1 LSIVYYTPE
10 KNQIIKT
17 FTSPSDSS
25 GHFKVDV
32 PGDFEHKTL
41 ATGIAM
47 ATDIV
52 AETQTEMGIEEA
64 HTHSPIRLAPKID
77 ARVRLLDD
85 SDKPIPNET
94 LSVSH
99 LMEGQRYIGPI
110 PPSWDV
116 KTDSDGYA
124 TFNNLSR
131 AYQVHIAHK
140 DDRYADISSS
150 DFIDLTVPTPLST
163 TEFHLTPGGSISG
176 SVFYAPGHKPATN
189 QQLEVTY
196 ILSNMTSETY
206 IKTDSKGFYKLPRL
220 AEGVYKIT
228 TSNPA
233 SSEWVANSMLTI
245 SVRRGQNLTNQ
256 NISISHGAMITG
268 KVIAKDGAPVS
279 SVYISLSD
287 ATNRRWIDSWITDK
301 NGIYNI
307 RVPAG
312 KYLVGVESSAY
323 SYPQGLA
330 IVTEGQTKKLD
341 FSNPQ
346 PSNATSNSPQ
356 YTINCIVRTPDG
368 QPAANA
374 SIGIACSVGYSSEEE
389 TTVTDSNGKA
399 NMQTESLDDAFI
411 YAAYENMA
419 VKTFVPLTKDKTDYD
434 ITLSPASELSTL
446 SGSVVDENGKPI
458 TGASVSMSGT
468 IKMKSGATLSISS
481 SNTISD
487 NDGKF
492 RFIGLTADQGY
503 QVNISKTG
511 FIQTTI
517 ERAIKGKEDALLDP
531 IKLIPATSFVA
542 GKLVNT
548 RGKPIAGA
556 IISCNETN
564 QHVMTDANGAF
575 RINNVNKGSVN
586 ITYCV
591 LNGQAVQASIE
602 SDNSDVVITVA
613 GNQNIDPHSILKS
626 GTIAPDFTAKDLSDR
641 TITLSKLKGKVVVL
655 DFWDSSDMQ
664 SMVDLPNVI
673 DVYKKYH
680 QKGVVVI
687 GFALDKDKQAL
698 VTAIHQNK
706 IDFSQVYYPKL
717 FDSNGLA
724 TPILHLYK
732 VSTLPLCIVIGKDG
746 RIVASNLSGADVEQA
761 VIEALGVK

>member
-1 LSIVYYTPE
+1 
-10 KNQIIKT
+10 
-17 FTSPSDSS
+17 
-25 GHFKVDV
+25 
-32 PGDFEHKTL
+32 
-41 ATGIAM
+41 
-47 ATDIV
+47 
-52 AETQTEMGIEEA
+52 
-64 HTHSPIRLAPKID
+64 
-77 ARVRLLDD
+77 
-85 SDKPIPNET
+85 
-94 LSVSH
+94 
-99 LMEGQRYIGPI
+99 
-110 PPSWDV
+110 
-116 KTDSDGYA
+116 
-124 TFNNLSR
+124 
-131 AYQVHIAHK
+131 
-140 DDRYADISSS
+140 
-150 DFIDLTVPTPLST
+150 
-163 TEFHLTPGGSISG
+163 
-176 SVFYAPGHKPATN
+176 
-189 QQLEVTY
+189 
-196 ILSNMTSETY
+196 
-206 IKTDSKGFYKLPRL
+206 
-220 AEGVYKIT
+220 
-228 TSNPA
+228 
-233 SSEWVANSMLTI
+233 
-245 SVRRGQNLTNQ
+245 
-256 NISISHGAMITG
+256 
-268 KVIAKDGAPVS
+268 
-279 SVYISLSD
+279 
-287 ATNRRWIDSWITDK
+287 
-301 NGIYNI
+301 
-307 RVPAG
+307 
-312 KYLVGVESSAY
+312 
-323 SYPQGLA
+323 
-330 IVTEGQTKKLD
+330 
-341 FSNPQ
+341 
-346 PSNATSNSPQ
+346 
-356 YTINCIVRTPDG
+356 
-368 QPAANA
+368 
-374 SIGIACSVGYSSEEE
+374 
-389 TTVTDSNGKA
+389 
-399 NMQTESLDDAFI
+399 MQTESLDDAFI